1 VSTILLAD
9 DNPHAQRMGSEI
21 LGQEGHTVVT
31 VPDGDAALSYLA
43 VNRPALVLADI
54 TMPGVPGYE
63 ICRFIKGQ
71 PELEHIKVVLL
82 RGPLEPLDQARL
94 DQARPDGLL
103 QKPLDADK
111 LVSTVASLLAGI
123 VEEPRAPRPK
133 SVPRTDSAAGG
144 APSVARDP
152 LQGLPSRKASGAAH
166 PFVALVERALQT
178 DRDEAEFRIRV
189 RAAVSEAVEEMTPAL
204 IDRITERVLDALRE
218 N

>member
-82 RGPLEPLDQARL
+82 RGPLEPLDQDRF

-103 QKPLDADK
+103 QKPLDANK
-111 LVSTVASLLAGI
+111 LVGTVASLLAGM
-123 VEEPRAPRPK
+123 VEEPRAPQPK
-133 SVPRTDSAAGG
+133 SAPRADSASGG

-152 LQGLPSRKASGAAH
+152 LRGLPSRKASGEAH

-178 DRDEAEFRIRV
+178 GRDEAEFRIRV
-189 RAAVSEAVEEMTPAL
+189 RAAVSEAVDEMTPAL
-204 IDRITERVLDALRE
+204 IDRITERVLNALRE